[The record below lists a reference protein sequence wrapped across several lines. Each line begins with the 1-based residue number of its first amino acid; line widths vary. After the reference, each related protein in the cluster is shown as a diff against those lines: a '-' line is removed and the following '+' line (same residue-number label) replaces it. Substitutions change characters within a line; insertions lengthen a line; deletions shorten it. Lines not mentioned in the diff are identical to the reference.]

1 MFLTCVTVMPPSDRQ
16 DTPAVQHY
24 LGLGCVKAP
33 HVPFHQL
40 SRKLLS
46 IFDRLGCFSLRS
58 ALASIWRMRSRVTEN
73 C

>member
-33 HVPFHQL
+33 MSH
-40 SRKLLS
+40 S
-46 IFDRLGCFSLRS
+46 INYRGSS
-58 ALASIWRMRSRVTEN
+58 
-73 C
+73 